1 MCAARQQSPIKPA
14 AQIWEAWRSIAAA
27 VLRAFG
33 RAAFFL
39 GVLACLAALLVGA
52 KAHADEYYWS
62 NGIIISDGGA
72 TATGSVNG
80 VGYTITSSNSSLT
93 SHPGHW
99 NVENFPDSYKI
110 PGDTG
115 AGPAVDVF
123 VDNQGGTYTL
133 TFDSPVESPLI
144 SISSLGQPTLAIDFT
159 FGSSVN
165 LLWTAN
171 VIPASGS
178 VTSVTGQEGYII
190 AQYPGTVSSVT
201 FTPGNTAGNDAMM
214 LMVGFA
220 VSTTPPTITAP
231 GGTAGA
237 SSSAISV
244 AELQTAVG
252 DFDANKAV
260 NWSIVGGADQGLF
273 TINSSTG
280 VLSFSTA
287 PDFLSP
293 SDQDQNNV
301 YEVQIRASDL
311 QQFPQSATQTVNV
324 TVTDA
329 TAPVVSSVSVPANDI
344 YLNTENLDF
353 SLNLSEQVTVDTTS
367 GTPRISL
374 DIGGVTKYA
383 DYQSGSGSSSLL
395 FRYTVSSS
403 DVDADGISINSLSVN
418 GGTIQDAAGNNLNV
432 TLNSVGNTSSVLVGH
447 GSASQLAI
455 TTQPVAAA
463 NGAALGTQPVL
474 EIRDV
479 DGNVVTSDSST
490 QITATIGSGASG
502 TLGGTATATAS
513 SGVVTFS
520 NLTLTG
526 LTSETYTLSFDDAG
540 ALTAVAS
547 SNLTLTGPGAA
558 SKIVLVTQ
566 PVFGPNGQLLT
577 TQPVLQV
584 QDAQGN
590 VVTGDSSTQVTV
602 SIGSGAGG
610 TLGGTQTVTASNGVI
625 TFTDLTFAGATAE
638 NYTLAFSS
646 TGGLT
651 GATVGGLVTAGTVP
665 TAPQNVTATSADG
678 QIEVVFTPPQSDG
691 GVAISDYQ
699 YTLDGGQNWVSASTT
714 TSPFTISSVDN
725 GQTYQLGLRAVNSVG
740 AGPSSAFVSVAMPS
754 PQQAFEE
761 ALEAINATLV
771 QEAQRSLQSSLAVNQ
786 RMVRGARDRFVS
798 DVGERSSCGDGSASA
813 GCEAGV
819 VSRNAVP
826 FDIDGSFNLSG
837 TTVSTRGNFFEQT
850 GNYDGTQ
857 RRLFFGDFDVQHD
870 SDTDSTTATLSARV
884 AWEQMTSD
892 TTMLGY
898 FVGGELATSNISGAF
913 EGDQERVALTV
924 GGYAVHQLADELFLD
939 GFLSY
944 GIGRNNLEMAN
955 DVLALTSD
963 YTTRTATA
971 GAALSGVYEYERY
984 ELRPELAF
992 SYGKTWIGNVGFTGR
1007 AYGLVDDTL
1016 SLDAGEVSIA
1026 NLTLRPEVIWA
1037 LDAGTVAESNSQLSF
1052 APRAICERTLATTRT
1067 ENCGGGAELGLS
1079 STSDDGLSTA
1089 DFRVIMDRVG
1099 SSNRSSFAFNL
1110 EHRF

>member
-1 MCAARQQSPIKPA
+1 MGTQPVV
-14 AQIWEAWRSIAAA
+14 QIRD
-27 VLRAFG
+27 AFG
-33 RAAFFL
+33 NVVTSDSTTSVAVSISGGSGGTL
-39 GVLACLAALLVGA
+39 GGTTTVQA
-52 KAHADEYYWS
+52 
-62 NGIIISDGGA
+62 
-72 TATGSVNG
+72 VNG
-80 VGYTITSSNSSLT
+80 VVTFSGLT
-93 SHPGHW
+93 LSGT
-99 NVENFPDSYKI
+99 V
-110 PGDTG
+110 GT
-115 AGPAVDVF
+115 
-123 VDNQGGTYTL
+123 TYTL
-133 TFDSPVESPLI
+133 SFVDTAATPV
-144 SISSLGQPTLAIDFT
+144 FT
-159 FGSSVN
+159 
-165 LLWTAN
+165 A
-171 VIPASGS
+171 
-178 VTSVTGQEGYII
+178 VTS
-190 AQYPGTVSSVT
+190 TVSLT
-201 FTPGNTAGNDAMM
+201 
-214 LMVGFA
+214 
-220 VSTTPPTITAP
+220 
-231 GGTAGA
+231 GA
-237 SSSAISV
+237 
-244 AELQTAVG
+244 
-252 DFDANKAV
+252 
-260 NWSIVGGADQGLF
+260 
-273 TINSSTG
+273 
-280 VLSFSTA
+280 
-287 PDFLSP
+287 
-293 SDQDQNNV
+293 
-301 YEVQIRASDL
+301 
-311 QQFPQSATQTVNV
+311 
-324 TVTDA
+324 
-329 TAPVVSSVSVPANDI
+329 
-344 YLNTENLDF
+344 
-353 SLNLSEQVTVDTTS
+353 
-367 GTPRISL
+367 
-374 DIGGVTKYA
+374 
-383 DYQSGSGSSSLL
+383 
-395 FRYTVSSS
+395 
-403 DVDADGISINSLSVN
+403 
-418 GGTIQDAAGNNLNV
+418 
-432 TLNSVGNTSSVLVGH
+432 

-474 EIRDV
+474 EIRDA

-502 TLGGTATATAS
+502 TLGGTTTVTAS

-540 ALTAVAS
+540 SLTAVAS
-547 SNLTLTGPGAA
+547 LNLTLTGPGAA
-558 SKIVLVTQ
+558 SKVVLVTQ

-625 TFTDLTFAGATAE
+625 TFTDLTFAGTTGE

-651 GATVGGLVTAGTVP
+651 GATVGGLVTGGTVP

-761 ALEAINATLV
+761 ALEAINATIV
-771 QEAQRSLQSSLAVNQ
+771 QEAQRSLQSSLAANQ

-798 DVGERSSCGDGSASA
+798 DVRERSSCGNGSASA
-813 GCEAGV
+813 DCEAGV

-837 TTVSTRGNFFEQT
+837 TTVSTRGSFFEQT

-870 SDTDSTTATLSARV
+870 ADTNSTTATLSARV
-884 AWEQMTSD
+884 AWEQMTTD

-913 EGDQERVALTV
+913 EGDQERIAVTA

-955 DVLALTSD
+955 NVLALESD

-984 ELRPELAF
+984 EFRPELAF

-1007 AYGLVDDTL
+1007 AYGLVDETL
-1016 SLDAGEVSIA
+1016 SLDAGTVSIA
-1026 NLTLRPEVIWA
+1026 NLTLRPEIIWA
-1037 LDAGTVAESNSQLSF
+1037 LEADTVAESNSQLSF
-1052 APRAICERTLATTRT
+1052 APRAICERTMSTART
-1067 ENCGGGAELGLS
+1067 EHCGGGAEIGLS
-1079 STSDDGLSTA
+1079 SVSDDGLSTA
-1089 DFRVIMDRVG
+1089 EFRVIMDRVG
-1099 SSNRSSFAFNL
+1099 NSNRSSFALNL